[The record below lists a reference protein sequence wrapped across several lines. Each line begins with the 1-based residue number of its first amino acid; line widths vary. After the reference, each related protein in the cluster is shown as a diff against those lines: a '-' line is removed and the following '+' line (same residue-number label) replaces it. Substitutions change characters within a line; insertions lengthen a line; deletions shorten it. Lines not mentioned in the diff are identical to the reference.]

1 MDLEALKIDRG
12 APSAKR
18 KAPTPGQRGSSGR
31 RSPWFGRLVC
41 LAVVGGL
48 IWLFRAPLMRL
59 IDRWTLPSIQVT
71 EAREPSRG
79 AAGAIR
85 GTAANGYVVAARRA
99 ALSADTPGRVVE
111 LNVEE
116 GSQVAKGDVV
126 ARLFFDEFAAA
137 VERAKADV
145 GVAAAEVTAAES
157 RLAAARVDLDR
168 RQREVG
174 SSRALQQQAEAEQT
188 LAARE
193 LERVEPLV
201 AGGFSSQG
209 ALDQAIA
216 ERDRAVAR
224 VASFA
229 AQVEAADAAVAQ
241 AEAEIAR
248 AQADVA
254 TARARVGSA
263 QATLTQAE
271 ATLDKTYVR
280 APFDGIVVLKDAE
293 LGEVV
298 SPNSQGGSNA
308 RGSIC
313 TMVDRDSLE
322 VQVELP
328 ESSLSDIEVDKPATV
343 FLDAYPDD
351 PYPGRV
357 DRIWP
362 TANRQK
368 ATVEIRVALDR
379 RDDRLR
385 PDMGLRVVFG
395 SSTNAEA
402 EPDRADEP
410 QEPVLLIP
418 STALIE
424 VDGQRGVFAVEQD
437 RVRFVEVD
445 VAATKGASAAIRNGL
460 RKGQRIAASPPPSLR
475 PGDRVLIEDR

>member
-1 MDLEALKIDRG
+1 MDLDALKIDRG
-12 APSAKR
+12 PKNKAGGGHAP
-18 KAPTPGQRGSSGR
+18 APRRTPARR
-31 RSPWFGRLVC
+31 RSPWFGRLVL
-41 LAVVGGL
+41 LAAVAGL
-48 IWLFRAPLMRL
+48 LWLFRAPLLRL
-59 IDRWTLPSIQVT
+59 VDRWTLPSIQIAQ
-71 EAREPSRG
+71 AREPSRG

-85 GTAANGYVVAARRA
+85 GTAANGYIIAARRA

-111 LNVEE
+111 LNVTE
-116 GSQVAKGDVV
+116 GSKVKKGDVV

-137 VERAKADV
+137 VERAEADV
-145 GVAAAEVTAAES
+145 TVAEAEVAAAES
-157 RLAAARVDLDR
+157 RLAAARVDLSR
-168 RQREVG
+168 RQKEVG
-174 SSRALQQQAEAEQT
+174 SSRALRDQATAELT
-188 LAARE
+188 LARRE

-209 ALDQAIA
+209 QLDQAIA
-216 ERDRAVAR
+216 ERDRAQAR

-229 AQVEAADAAVAQ
+229 AQIETADAAVAQ
-241 AEAEIAR
+241 AVAEIAR
-248 AQADVA
+248 ATADVG
-254 TARARVGSA
+254 TAQARVRSA
-263 QATLTQAE
+263 NATLSQAR

-328 ESSLSDIEVDKPATV
+328 ESSLSDIVVGKPATV
-343 FLDAYPDD
+343 FLDAYPDT

-379 RDDRLR
+379 RDDDLR
-385 PDMGLRVVFG
+385 PDMGLRVVFDAPG
-395 SSTNAEA
+395 ESDPEA
-402 EPDRADEP
+402 AGPR
-410 QEPVLLIP
+410 EPVLMIP
-418 STALIE
+418 ASALVEI
-424 VDGQRGVFAVEQD
+424 DGNRGVFAVEQD

-445 VAATKGASAAIRNGL
+445 VAATKGASAAIRAGL
-460 RKGQRIAASPPPSLR
+460 REGQRIAAEPPPELR
-475 PGDRVLIEDR
+475 SGDRVRIQTN